1 MSIWKQSEKEK
12 LFISQYRKTSMFIF
26 DIIFMVLALI
36 ILSVGFCLIL
46 APLAMTSDKI
56 PTLNFHDTDS
66 LIKWTK
72 SFAILV
78 YFIGHCAIGVIFT
91 LTIGILQSKSINKQ
105 TKTAAKWPI
114 ILAAGSLIWR
124 LIVFIEII
132 CAFVM
137 LPQLTAMTF
146 SFFLFL
152 IGICI
157 FSIGYTIMNFLFL
170 MRSIVYYNVLTGK
183 TTFDRF
189 KTIK

>member
-12 LFISQYRKTSMFIF
+12 IFLSQYRKTIF
-26 DIIFMVLALI
+26 NIIDIIILALG
-36 ILSVGFCLIL
+36 LEFML
-46 APLAMTSDKI
+46 AGTFPLFAFAVMTGDKI

-66 LIKWTK
+66 LIKWTN

-78 YFIGHCAIGVIFT
+78 YFIGHCAIDVIFT

-114 ILAAGSLIWR
+114 ILAAGSLLWR

-137 LPQLTAMTF
+137 LPQLTTMTF
-146 SFFLFL
+146 SLFLFL

-157 FSIGYTIMNFLFL
+157 FSIGYTIMDCSVL

-189 KTIK
+189 KFIK

>member
-12 LFISQYRKTSMFIF
+12 IFLSQYRKTSIFIF
-26 DIIFMVLALI
+26 DIIFMILASI
-36 ILSVGFCLIL
+36 ILLVGFCLIL

-56 PTLNFHDTDS
+56 PTLNFYDTDS

-78 YFIGHCAIGVIFT
+78 YFIGHCAIDVIFT
-91 LTIGILQSKSINKQ
+91 VTIGILQSKSINKQ
-105 TKTAAKWPI
+105 TNTTAKWPI
-114 ILAAGSLIWR
+114 ILAAGSLLWR

-137 LPQLTAMTF
+137 LPQLTTMTF
-146 SFFLFL
+146 SLFLFL

-157 FSIGYTIMNFLFL
+157 FSIGYTIMNCLFL
-170 MRSIVYYNVLTGK
+170 TRSIVYYNVLTGK

-189 KTIK
+189 KFIK